1 MTLLSISL
9 QVERRQSLACELI
22 FVWITLIMLV
32 MLYHICYV
40 TDFRW
45 LNKLVELYTFLC
57 FFKTN
62 SYTDGKRNQLQQDD
76 S

>member
-1 MTLLSISL
+1 
-9 QVERRQSLACELI
+9 
-22 FVWITLIMLV
+22 MLV